1 MSYQPGAPSKGD
13 SLSQL
18 VQQRSGGFPK
28 KITSA
33 WTWWIMPVIPAYRRQ
48 TQEALQLEF
57 SMGYIGRPCLQK
69 GRNERRKEGRKEK
82 REEGRKERGKKGG
95 REEGK
100 YSLISPLPCK
110 IIEIT

>member
-18 VQQRSGGFPK
+18 VQQRSGSFPK

-33 WTWWIMPVIPAYRRQ
+33 WTWWIMPIIPAYRRQ

-69 GRNERRKEGRKEK
+69 GRNERRKEGRKEGKERRRKKGK
-82 REEGRKERGKKGG
+82 REKGRERGRKIFT
-95 REEGK
+95 
-100 YSLISPLPCK
+100 YISFALQNN
-110 IIEIT
+110 